1 MDESLKPSVVS
12 PVILSASP
20 PSVLVVEDEPK
31 IAALLCDQMVAAGF
45 VTSHVDH
52 GTGLVQALRKGEYHP
67 DVILLDVM
75 LPGKDGLAICREV
88 CDFGTVP
95 IIMLTARV
103 EEIDRLLGLE
113 LGADDYVCK
122 PFSPREVVARMK
134 AVVRRAAAKQSGHE
148 SIAAIPISLD
158 APRFTVSVKRKSLHL
173 TPVEF
178 RLLHNLAGQ
187 PGRVFSRDQL
197 MDVLY
202 VDHRVVS
209 DRTVHSHVKN
219 VRRQIVQVGGGET

>member
-31 IAALLCDQMVAAGF
+31 IAALLCDHLVAAGF

-148 SIAAIPISLD
+148 SIAVIPISLD